1 MSSMAATYRS
11 RVSSK
16 GQLVIPA
23 EVRNRLGFKPGNEV
37 VFTESEGRLV
47 IEKQTFDD
55 ILKLQGALKD
65 DGAFELLQEEREREH
80 RRLEWLGKLWTD
92 DTYSTAFPP
101 SIGQSA
107 DTRSFECDEPQ
118 PQRPITGILLTRERS
133 GRIPSP

>member
-80 RRLEWLGKLWTD
+80 RRLEWLEKL
-92 DTYSTAFPP
+92 
-101 SIGQSA
+101 
-107 DTRSFECDEPQ
+107 
-118 PQRPITGILLTRERS
+118 
-133 GRIPSP
+133 